1 MTEPRPTAS
10 VPPPAHPPRAHF
22 GAPAPLPSLPAWPV
36 RGEWQEELPAARPSE
51 VPTEDLAPED
61 LPPELRARM
70 AGPPPELPSWL
81 AAVQP
86 SLAPSDHAAPARV
99 SAEPVVTRDLSPTD
113 MRPPRPASSVPAPRT
128 PSDTRALAE
137 AEARA
142 LEAELALGAAEPLSA
157 SALMSPDDEVGPAWT
172 SALGPPPDLGEDGP
186 TNDLCIPRAVHT
198 GASEPTSAAPQAAVD
213 ERRASRRHRL
223 VGAAVRATVHDPG
236 APIPTSRGRVRDISA
251 DGGLFVETRTPLATR
266 SVVRVGLAVAPGRAM
281 RLTGTVVRS
290 GADGM
295 ALLLRLDADEAAFL
309 NVFVAVAR
317 EARRS
322 GALDIRV
329 DRVPGDATESAEIVL
344 AATWQ
349 ELRAHPDDPQAH
361 QRFLDAC
368 VSAQRMDYALSRL
381 RELKQA
387 HPHEPRVD
395 RSLEHVGQVLGFVA
409 LTRTPTIPE
418 PTFRS
423 RPYIWLVVLLLAALT
438 AAAVL
443 ARRSGEPS
451 EPATHSAR
459 PHVLR

>member
-1 MTEPRPTAS
+1 
-10 VPPPAHPPRAHF
+10 
-22 GAPAPLPSLPAWPV
+22 V

-86 SLAPSDHAAPARV
+86 SLAPVSPAAQPRV
-99 SAEPVVTRDLSPTD
+99 SDEPAVTRDLTPT
-113 MRPPRPASSVPAPRT
+113 PTRPASSVPAPRT

-157 SALMSPDDEVGPAWT
+157 SALMSPDAELRPAWA

-186 TNDLCIPRAVHT
+186 TNDLCIPRALPE
-198 GASEPTSAAPQAAVD
+198 ASSVPASPSAQATVD

-223 VGAAVRATVHDPG
+223 VGAAVRATVYDPG

-251 DGGLFVETRTPLATR
+251 DGGLFVETRTPLAAR

-290 GADGM
+290 GAEGM

-322 GALDIRV
+322 GALDIRI

-349 ELRAHPDDPQAH
+349 ELRAHPDDSLAH

-387 HPHEPRVD
+387 YPHEPRVD

-423 RPYIWLVVLLLAALT
+423 RPYVWLIVLVLAAL
-438 AAAVL
+438 AAVGVL
-443 ARRSGEPS
+443 ARRSGEPA
-451 EPATHSAR
+451 EPAAHSAR

>member
-10 VPPPAHPPRAHF
+10 VPPPARPSRAHF
-22 GAPAPLPSLPAWPV
+22 GAPAPLPSLPAWPARV
-36 RGEWQEELPAARPSE
+36 EWQEELPAARLSE
-51 VPTEDLAPED
+51 VPTEDIAPED

-86 SLAPSDHAAPARV
+86 SLAPTRSSTEPA
-99 SAEPVVTRDLSPTD
+99 VTRDLSPSPS
-113 MRPPRPASSVPAPRT
+113 PPRTSAAPSAPAPRM

-142 LEAELALGAAEPLSA
+142 LEAELALGAAEALSA
-157 SALMSPDDEVGPAWT
+157 AALLLPDDEARPASDW
-172 SALGPPPDLGEDGP
+172 ALGPPPELGEDGP
-186 TNDLCIPRAVHT
+186 TNDLCIPR
-198 GASEPTSAAPQAAVD
+198 GAPPSQAPAPATPQVSGD

-223 VGAAVRATVHDPG
+223 VGAAVRATVYDPG

-251 DGGLFVETRTPLATR
+251 DGGLFVETRTPLAAR
-266 SVVRVGLAVAPGRAM
+266 SVVRLGLAVAPGRAM

-290 GADGM
+290 TAEGM

-317 EARRS
+317 EAKRR
-322 GALDIRV
+322 GTLEIRI

-344 AATWQ
+344 AATWH

-368 VSAQRMDYALSRL
+368 VSAQRLDYALSRL
-381 RELKQA
+381 RELKQV
-387 HPHEPRVD
+387 HPHEARVD

-409 LTRTPTIPE
+409 LSRTPSIPE
-418 PTFRS
+418 PTFRT
-423 RPYIWLVVLLLAALT
+423 RPYVWLVVLVLAAL
-438 AAAVL
+438 AAVGLL
-443 ARRSGEPS
+443 ARRTGDAPVEAPHGGR
-451 EPATHSAR
+451 T
-459 PHVLR
+459 HVLR